1 MTLVGSAP
9 TDSAHWFDAQVLPRV
24 GTVFANC
31 AYVDPPLL
39 AALASAFAKCLV
51 AGQAAPSARDGAL
64 ASPPRSDVLA
74 HLGGL
79 LRRAEQPLGRI
90 LDAARLRDEIR
101 RLEAEAVEVLADV
114 RAVIRDLPPDQP
126 AVQRLRRALL
136 RSWGRYDDALAGL
149 RRRQDRGIGGVA
161 DLAVVARLRDVL
173 VRSLK
178 IVRAQSGRAA
188 LAYTSGGSV
197 QR

>member
-1 MTLVGSAP
+1 MAKSGKTGNVIDLSALRGSTGAP
-9 TDSAHWFDAQVLPRV
+9 TETDLFDQI
-24 GTVFANC
+24 
-31 AYVDPPLL
+31 DE
-39 AALASAFAKCLV
+39 ASDDH
-51 AGQAAPSARDGAL
+51 GDHDGCEC
-64 ASPPRSDVLA
+64 SDCGGDVLSF
-74 HLGGL
+74 
-79 LRRAEQPLGRI
+79 PP
-90 LDAARLRDEIR
+90 
-101 RLEAEAVEVLADV
+101 VEVLADV